1 VSALRVEPRA
11 GENGESLLTRFTKM
25 VQRDGILREA
35 KNRRHFSSNGELKRM
50 ARQKALRRIAKQ
62 LAKDEARMRR

>member
-11 GENGESLLTRFTKM
+11 GESGESLLNRFTKM

-35 KNRRHFSSNGELKRM
+35 KSHRHFLSNGELKRQ
-50 ARQKALRRIAKQ
+50 ARQKALRRQVKAAQ
-62 LAKDEARMRR
+62 RAARRPQ